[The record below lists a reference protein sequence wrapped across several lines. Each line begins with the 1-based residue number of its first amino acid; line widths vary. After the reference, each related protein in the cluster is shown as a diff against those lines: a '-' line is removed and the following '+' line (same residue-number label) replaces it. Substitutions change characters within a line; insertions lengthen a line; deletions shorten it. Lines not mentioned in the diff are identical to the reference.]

1 MGNQSVWIFFE
12 VFHSRTKRTQTR
24 AAHHTALFDG
34 NGARSPRLSGSH
46 IKNEGELQVSA
57 CACDAILMG
66 MGGSRATG
74 GSWYQDPLVP
84 MSAKNSKS
92 SHELPKPPIPR
103 QALGMSSGCTH
114 PHLVVAV
121 KFGFDTRRRASS
133 GFVPQ
138 IQPLG
143 RVPTKIDAC
152 YGTDARRHRFW
163 AKPLESASTI
173 PLRL

>member
-1 MGNQSVWIFFE
+1 M
-12 VFHSRTKRTQTR
+12 
-24 AAHHTALFDG
+24 
-34 NGARSPRLSGSH
+34 
-46 IKNEGELQVSA
+46 SA

-138 IQPLG
+138 KQPLG

-152 YGTDARRHRFW
+152 CGRMRVGINSGQIPWRVLQLYTLGYDRTLGLLAGAPRAAVARCRSQGVGPCLHPFSFT
-163 AKPLESASTI
+163 KSEPH
-173 PLRL
+173 